1 MVEAKQIS
9 EDKLERIKKKYYK
22 KIDKIMI
29 KLKDATISELWKEL
43 DRLKAEMEKEILGVT
58 IVEV

>member
-9 EDKLERIKKKYYK
+9 EDNLERIKKKYYK

-29 KLKDATISELWKEL
+29 KLKGATISELWKEL